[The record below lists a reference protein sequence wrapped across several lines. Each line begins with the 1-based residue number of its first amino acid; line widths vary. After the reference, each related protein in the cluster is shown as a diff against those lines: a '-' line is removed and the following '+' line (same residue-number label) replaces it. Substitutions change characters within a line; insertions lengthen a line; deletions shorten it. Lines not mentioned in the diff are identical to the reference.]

1 MAYFH
6 DRIYVVFLGFLRI
19 QAQDI
24 IRILLVQ
31 VLRGFFRNKCRILC
45 SIFTNDVAL
54 QEFTVFALPLT
65 KNQIFL
71 SNPTTRSVEFAFKI

>member
-19 QAQDI
+19 RAQDI

-31 VLRGFFRNKCRILC
+31 VLRGVFRKIDSILC
-45 SIFTNDVAL
+45 SII
-54 QEFTVFALPLT
+54 T
-65 KNQIFL
+65 KNVDLQTSALLIL
-71 SNPTTRSVEFAFKI
+71 EKIKFVF